1 IIRNHIDNFNN
12 KIFLDVFSGSG
23 NIGIEAVSNGFLCVF
38 VEKFK
43 SVYEILKYNLE
54 KYKIQFQTYQ
64 FSALK
69 KLNDV
74 EAIDKNIVIY
84 GDALKTIKLLNSKF
98 DVIFID
104 PPYNSNLA
112 EKILSNDNLKNIIHN
127 KTLIIIE
134 TSKQNFNANVPDY
147 LKLLSQKKYG
157 EAYLYIF
164 QK

>member
-1 IIRNHIDNFNN
+1 
-12 KIFLDVFSGSG
+12 
-23 NIGIEAVSNGFLCVF
+23 
-38 VEKFK
+38 
-43 SVYEILKYNLE
+43 LKYNLE
-54 KYKIQFQTYQ
+54 KYKIQFQTYK